1 MSMTKI
7 SMPAP
12 RPQVGAASDA
22 NWAVASFQVS
32 LPRRVQ
38 ALGPGH
44 DRLHQGGFREEADR
58 LELVKALLR
67 PDLAKLGTRTMNADA
82 LDFFCCIPKPDI
94 YIRAVG
100 KWRS

>member
-7 SMPAP
+7 AKPAP

-22 NWAVASFQVS
+22 NWAVVSFQVS
-32 LPRRVQ
+32 VPRRVQ

-67 PDLAKLGTRTMNADA
+67 PDLEGSGTRTMNADDSDSI
-82 LDFFCCIPKPDI
+82 LH
-94 YIRAVG
+94 
-100 KWRS
+100 